1 MRYLLPVLIFLLI
14 ACSGQKYDYIIKNG
28 SVADGTGSKAFQSQI
43 AIRDGKIVKIDKT
56 IKGKAEH
63 YIDAGG
69 KVVSPGFI
77 DMLSWACGPILY
89 DGTVPNVVQQGITT
103 AIFGEGWSM
112 GPVNKNVRK
121 AMQSWW
127 QEYKIKYDWNT
138 LSDYLKLVDKQG
150 TAVNVASYVGAT
162 TLRLYVIGFEDR
174 PPTEEELKT
183 MKELLRKE
191 MEQGALGLASSL
203 VYAPAFYASTH
214 ELIELAKVAAEYG
227 GVYASHIRSE
237 GEELIPAV
245 KEFIEICRQANIRG
259 ELYHFKAA
267 GKDNWNKLDSAVT
280 LIEKAKAEG
289 LEIYA
294 DIYPYTA
301 GATGLSAI
309 IPPWAKE
316 GGDSAMVERLKNP
329 QLRKKIKTEIL
340 TETKGWENFY
350 QLAGGG
356 ANILISYLLPQFR
369 QYQGMT
375 LKEYARTLQKDELD
389 ALFDLLIREKGFGGG
404 IYFLMSEENV
414 IKKMQLP
421 WVSFCTDEDAYRP
434 TGLMSKRHPH
444 PRAYGTFPRVLSK
457 YVREEK
463 VLTLE
468 QAIYKMSG
476 LPAMVLGLKD
486 RGLIK
491 EGYAA
496 DIVIFNPDSIKDKAT
511 YLQPHQFPE
520 GIQLVMVNGKIV
532 VKDGKVTGEK
542 PGQALVKMNN

>member
-14 ACSGQKYDYIIKNG
+14 ACSGQKYDYIIQNG
-28 SVADGTGSKAFQSQI
+28 SVADGAGNKIFRSQI
-43 AIRDGKIVKIDKT
+43 AIRDGKIVKIAET

-63 YIDAGG
+63 YIDAKG

-127 QEYKIKYDWNT
+127 REYKIKYDWST
-138 LSDYLKLVDKQG
+138 LSDYLKLVEKQG

-191 MEQGALGLASSL
+191 MEHGALGLASSL

-237 GEELIPAV
+237 GEDFIPAV
-245 KEFIEICRQANIRG
+245 NEFIEICRQANIRG

-340 TETKGWENFY
+340 TVTKGWENFY
-350 QLAGGG
+350 QLARRRRK
-356 ANILISYLLPQFR
+356 Y
-369 QYQGMT
+369 
-375 LKEYARTLQKDELD
+375 
-389 ALFDLLIREKGFGGG
+389 FD
-404 IYFLMSEENV
+404 
-414 IKKMQLP
+414 
-421 WVSFCTDEDAYRP
+421 
-434 TGLMSKRHPH
+434 
-444 PRAYGTFPRVLSK
+444 
-457 YVREEK
+457 
-463 VLTLE
+463 
-468 QAIYKMSG
+468 
-476 LPAMVLGLKD
+476 
-486 RGLIK
+486 
-491 EGYAA
+491 
-496 DIVIFNPDSIKDKAT
+496 
-511 YLQPHQFPE
+511 
-520 GIQLVMVNGKIV
+520 
-532 VKDGKVTGEK
+532 
-542 PGQALVKMNN
+542 